1 MMTLIFWLLAT
12 ASAQTCTVTQVVTQM
27 MCDYD
32 GDGIHETEVTP
43 NAGAFDVSGVCPDPA
58 MTGSTGDT
66 GVTVNPIVEDTATT
80 GDTAQSPDPRCK
92 ADEPDCYIWTPE
104 PGIYTPGDNTVLIM
118 GQSLCLGSASPQEP
132 WWDSSD
138 TGLVLDTGLDWVDS
152 APPMVGQLYKQAGG
166 GSVSDW
172 SQHLPWGPEIGLL
185 AGTEAFSPPLQ
196 VHKLCVGS
204 TSIYDWIHSTD
215 HQSGI
220 PFLYRW
226 VFNRSDQIQE
236 RPQDTW
242 RGYPRE
248 AIWVQGTQEAKFA
261 DEAARY
267 YMDLGTLQNHLEI
280 RFTDGQTP
288 FKLWVDITEGDP
300 AVLPYL
306 AEVEAATRQRAAEDP
321 SRFGVIET
329 RVADGG
335 PPIYPDEL
343 LADGKHIS
351 TRGSYLL
358 GVEGARLLA
367 SSPNY
372 LTTP

>member
-1 MMTLIFWLLAT
+1 MLALLLWLVGF

-27 MCDYD
+27 MCDWD
-32 GDGIHETEVTP
+32 GDGVHETEVIP
-43 NAGAFDVSGVCPDPA
+43 NAGAFDVSGACPDPA
-58 MTGSTGDT
+58 MTGDT
-66 GVTVNPIVEDTATT
+66 GTTTNPIVTDTS
-80 GDTAQSPDPRCK
+80 DTAQSPDPRCK
-92 ADEPDCYIWTPE
+92 ADEPNCYIWTPE
-104 PGIYTPGDNTVLIM
+104 PGIYTPGDNTVLQI
-118 GQSLCLGSASPQEP
+118 GQSLCEGPASPHDP
-132 WWDSSD
+132 WGPQLGD
-138 TGLVLDTGLDWVDS
+138 TGLCTDTGPDGWLCEV
-152 APPMVGQLYKQAGG
+152 PPMVGSLFKQAGG

-172 SQHLPWGPEIGLL
+172 AQHHPWGPEIGLL
-185 AGTEAFSPPLQ
+185 AGTENFQPPLQ
-196 VHKLCVGS
+196 LHKLCVGS

-236 RPQDTW
+236 RPQDPW

-248 AIWVQGTQEAKFA
+248 VILVQGTEEAKTA
-261 DEAARY
+261 EGAARY

-288 FKLWVDITEGDP
+288 LKLWVDITEGDP

-306 AEVEAATRQRAAEDP
+306 AEVEAATRQRAMEDP

-343 LADGKHIS
+343 LPDGKHI
-351 TRGSYLL
+351 THQGAYLM
-358 GVEGARLLA
+358 GVEAAENLA
-367 SSPNY
+367 NSPNY
-372 LTTP
+372 LTSP